1 MFRIFV
7 YESVVKHMTVT
18 NRNKILLIMMM
29 SSFVTPFT
37 SSALTLSLPD
47 IGRAYGAAA
56 NELGWVLE
64 IFLLVSIV
72 FLLPMG
78 KLADRLGKRRIFFWG
93 TLLFTISS
101 CLCIFTP
108 NMTFLL
114 AARGL
119 QGVAAAM
126 LYATNMSIVALVFPP
141 EKRGQAL
148 GWMVSM
154 VYVGLA
160 CGPVLGGLLNYY
172 AGWQSIFIFITLA
185 CLACVLATQRYL
197 HEEWLAQKVTGVD
210 GKGSVLYGFAM
221 VLAMFGLS
229 ELANLAWA
237 FAVLLGGLFVFAFFV
252 RHELQEKDP
261 ILPLYILAGNREF
274 SLSNLAAMI
283 NYSATFGISFLL
295 SIYLQSVLGLS
306 SREAGF
312 MMLIQPIVM
321 AMLSP
326 MAGKLSD
333 KYPPGKIASLGMSV
347 TALGILGLV
356 LAVHLESLWL
366 VVPVVMII
374 GVGFALFAAPNN
386 NAIMGSVPKKYY
398 SLATSMLGTVRLVGQ
413 VTSVAIVTM
422 IMSLDWDFLTSS
434 DELLRNIEIS
444 FIVFTIL
451 CAIGIVPSAARREQ
465 KKAK

>member
-1 MFRIFV
+1 M
-7 YESVVKHMTVT
+7 KVT
-18 NRNKILLIMMM
+18 NRSKILFIMMM

-47 IGRAYGAAA
+47 IGSAYAASA

-93 TLLFTISS
+93 TILFTVSS
-101 CLCIFTP
+101 FLCIFTP
-108 NMTFLL
+108 DMTFLL

-119 QGVAAAM
+119 QGLAAAM
-126 LYATNMSIVALVFPP
+126 LYATNMSIVALAFPP
-141 EKRGQAL
+141 EKRGWAL

-172 AGWQSIFIFITLA
+172 AGWQSIFVFITLA
-185 CLACVLATQRYL
+185 CLACVLATKYYL
-197 HEEWLAQKVTGVD
+197 HKEWLAQNATGVD
-210 GKGSVLYGFAM
+210 AKGAVLYGIAM

-229 ELANLAWA
+229 ELANLSWAWG
-237 FAVLLGGLFVFAFFV
+237 VLLGGLFVFGFFV
-252 RHELQEKDP
+252 RHELGAKDP
-261 ILPLYILAGNREF
+261 ILPLYILSGNREF

-295 SIYLQSVLGLS
+295 SIYLQSILGLS

-326 MAGKLSD
+326 VTGKLSD
-333 KYPPGKIASLGMSV
+333 KHAPGKLASLGMGV
-347 TALGILGLV
+347 TALGLLGLV
-356 LAVHLESLWL
+356 FAVHLRSLWL
-366 VVPVVMII
+366 VVPVVMVI

-422 IMSLDWDFLTSS
+422 LLSLDWNFLTPS

-451 CAIGIVPSAARREQ
+451 CTIGVVPSAAR
-465 KKAK
+465 K

>member
-1 MFRIFV
+1 M
-7 YESVVKHMTVT
+7 KVT
-18 NRNKILLIMMM
+18 NHSKILFIMMM

-47 IGRAYGAAA
+47 IGSAYAASA

-93 TLLFTISS
+93 TILFTVSS
-101 CLCIFTP
+101 FLCIFTP
-108 NMTFLL
+108 DMTFLL

-119 QGVAAAM
+119 QGLAAAM
-126 LYATNMSIVALVFPP
+126 LYATNMSIVALAFPP
-141 EKRGQAL
+141 EKRGWAL

-172 AGWQSIFIFITLA
+172 AGWQSIFVFITLA
-185 CLACVLATQRYL
+185 CLACVLATKYYL
-197 HEEWLAQKVTGVD
+197 HEEWLAQNATGVD
-210 GKGSVLYGFAM
+210 AKGAVLYGIAM

-229 ELANLAWA
+229 ELANLSWAWG
-237 FAVLLGGLFVFAFFV
+237 VLLGGLFVFGFFV
-252 RHELQEKDP
+252 RHELGAKDP
-261 ILPLYILAGNREF
+261 ILPLYILSGNREF

-295 SIYLQSVLGLS
+295 SIYLQSILGLS

-326 MAGKLSD
+326 VTGKLSD
-333 KYPPGKIASLGMSV
+333 KYAPGKIASFGMSV
-347 TALGILGLV
+347 TALGLVGLV
-356 LAVHLESLWL
+356 AAVHLKSLWL
-366 VVPVVMII
+366 VVPVVMVI

-422 IMSLDWDFLTSS
+422 LLSLDWNFLTPS

-451 CAIGIVPSAARREQ
+451 CTIGLVPSAAR
-465 KKAK
+465 K

>member
-1 MFRIFV
+1 M
-7 YESVVKHMTVT
+7 
-18 NRNKILLIMMM
+18 
-29 SSFVTPFT
+29 
-37 SSALTLSLPD
+37 
-47 IGRAYGAAA
+47 
-56 NELGWVLE
+56 LE

-93 TLLFTISS
+93 TILFTVSS
-101 CLCIFTP
+101 FLCIFTP
-108 NMTFLL
+108 DMTFLL

-119 QGVAAAM
+119 QGLAAAM
-126 LYATNMSIVALVFPP
+126 LYATNMSIVALAFPP
-141 EKRGQAL
+141 EKRGWAL

-185 CLACVLATQRYL
+185 CLACVLATQQYL
-197 HEEWLAQKVTGVD
+197 HEEWLAKDVTGVD
-210 GKGSVLYGFAM
+210 GKGAVLYGIAM

-229 ELANLAWA
+229 ELANLSWAWGA
-237 FAVLLGGLFVFAFFV
+237 LLGGLFVFAFFV
-252 RHELQEKDP
+252 RHELHEKEP
-261 ILPLYILAGNREF
+261 ILPLYILVGNREF

-295 SIYLQSVLGLS
+295 SIYLQSILGLS

-326 MAGKLSD
+326 VTGKLSD
-333 KYPPGKIASLGMSV
+333 KYAPGKIASFGMSV
-347 TALGILGLV
+347 TALGLVGLV
-356 LAVHLESLWL
+356 AAVHLKSLWL
-366 VVPVVMII
+366 VVPVVMVI

-386 NAIMGSVPKKYY
+386 NAIMSSVPKKYY

-422 IMSLDWDFLTSS
+422 IMSLGWSFLTPSA
-434 DELLRNIEIS
+434 ELLRNIEIS

-451 CAIGIVPSAARREQ
+451 CVIGIVPSVARKEQ
-465 KKAK
+465 TNIK

>member
-1 MFRIFV
+1 M
-7 YESVVKHMTVT
+7 KVT
-18 NRNKILLIMMM
+18 NRSKILFIMMM

-47 IGRAYGAAA
+47 IGSAYAASA

-78 KLADRLGKRRIFFWG
+78 KLADRRIFFWG
-93 TLLFTISS
+93 TILFTVSS
-101 CLCIFTP
+101 FLCIFTP
-108 NMTFLL
+108 DMTFLL

-119 QGVAAAM
+119 QGLAAAM
-126 LYATNMSIVALVFPP
+126 LYATNMSIVALAFPP
-141 EKRGQAL
+141 EKRGWAL

-172 AGWQSIFIFITLA
+172 AGWQSIFVFITLA
-185 CLACVLATQRYL
+185 CLACVLATKYYL
-197 HEEWLAQKVTGVD
+197 HEEWLAQNATGVD
-210 GKGSVLYGFAM
+210 AKGAVLYGIAM

-229 ELANLAWA
+229 ELANLSWAWG
-237 FAVLLGGLFVFAFFV
+237 VLLGGLFVFGFFV
-252 RHELQEKDP
+252 RHELGAKDP
-261 ILPLYILAGNREF
+261 ILPLYILSGNREF

-295 SIYLQSVLGLS
+295 SIYLQSILGLS

-326 MAGKLSD
+326 VTGKLSD
-333 KYPPGKIASLGMSV
+333 KHAPGKLASLGMGV
-347 TALGILGLV
+347 TALGLLGLV
-356 LAVHLESLWL
+356 FAVHLRSLWL
-366 VVPVVMII
+366 VVPVVMVI

-422 IMSLDWDFLTSS
+422 LLSLDWNFLTPS

-451 CAIGIVPSAARREQ
+451 CTIGVVPSAAR
-465 KKAK
+465 K

>member
-1 MFRIFV
+1 M
-7 YESVVKHMTVT
+7 KVT
-18 NRNKILLIMMM
+18 NRSKILFIMMM

-47 IGRAYGAAA
+47 IGSAYAASA

-93 TLLFTISS
+93 TILFTVSS
-101 CLCIFTP
+101 FLCIFTP
-108 NMTFLL
+108 DMTFLL

-119 QGVAAAM
+119 QGLAAAM

-141 EKRGQAL
+141 EKRGWAL

-160 CGPVLGGLLNYY
+160 CGPVLGRLLNYY
-172 AGWQSIFIFITLA
+172 AGWQSIFVFITLA
-185 CLACVLATQRYL
+185 CLACVLATKYYL
-197 HEEWLAQKVTGVD
+197 HEEWLAQNATGVD
-210 GKGSVLYGFAM
+210 AKGAVLYGIAM

-229 ELANLAWA
+229 ELANLSWAWG
-237 FAVLLGGLFVFAFFV
+237 VLLGGLFVFGFFV
-252 RHELQEKDP
+252 RHELGAKDP
-261 ILPLYILAGNREF
+261 ILPLYILSGNREF

-295 SIYLQSVLGLS
+295 SIYLQSILGLS

-326 MAGKLSD
+326 VTGKLSD
-333 KYPPGKIASLGMSV
+333 KYAPGKIASFGMSV
-347 TALGILGLV
+347 TALGLVGLV
-356 LAVHLESLWL
+356 AAVHLKSLWL
-366 VVPVVMII
+366 VVPVVMVI

-422 IMSLDWDFLTSS
+422 LLSLDWNFLTPS

-451 CAIGIVPSAARREQ
+451 CTIGVVPSAAR
-465 KKAK
+465 K

>member
-1 MFRIFV
+1 
-7 YESVVKHMTVT
+7 MTAA
-18 NRNKILLIMMM
+18 NRNKILFIMMM

-47 IGRAYGAAA
+47 IGKAYHASA

-93 TLLFTISS
+93 TVLFTISS
-101 CLCIFTP
+101 FLCIFTP
-108 NMTFLL
+108 NMPLLL

-141 EKRGQAL
+141 EKRGWAL

-185 CLACVLATQRYL
+185 CLSCVLATQQYL
-197 HEEWLAQKVTGVD
+197 HEEWLAKDATGVD
-210 GKGSVLYGFAM
+210 GKGAVLYGIAM

-229 ELANLAWA
+229 ELANLSWAWGA
-237 FAVLLGGLFVFAFFV
+237 LLGGLFVFGFFV
-252 RHELQEKDP
+252 RHELQAKDP
-261 ILPLYILAGNREF
+261 ILPLYILSGNREF

-326 MAGKLSD
+326 VTGKLSD
-333 KYPPGKIASLGMSV
+333 QYAPGKLASLGMGV
-347 TALGILGLV
+347 TALGLLGMV
-356 LAVHLESLWL
+356 ITVHLRSLWL
-366 VVPVVMII
+366 VVPVVMVI

-386 NAIMGSVPKKYY
+386 NAIMSSVPKKYY

-422 IMSLDWDFLTSS
+422 ILSLSWSFLMPS
-434 DELLRNIEIS
+434 DELLRNIELS

-451 CAIGIVPSAARREQ
+451 CAAGIVPSAARSKNRPQ
-465 KKAK
+465 A

>member
-1 MFRIFV
+1 M
-7 YESVVKHMTVT
+7 KVT
-18 NRNKILLIMMM
+18 NRSKILFIMMM

-47 IGRAYGAAA
+47 IGSAYAASA

-93 TLLFTISS
+93 TILFTVSS
-101 CLCIFTP
+101 FLCIFTP
-108 NMTFLL
+108 DMTFLL

-119 QGVAAAM
+119 QGLAAAM

-141 EKRGQAL
+141 EKRGWAL

-172 AGWQSIFIFITLA
+172 AGWQSIFVFITLA
-185 CLACVLATQRYL
+185 CLACVLATKYYL
-197 HEEWLAQKVTGVD
+197 HEEWLAQNATGVD
-210 GKGSVLYGFAM
+210 AKGAVLYGIAM

-229 ELANLAWA
+229 ELANLSWAWG
-237 FAVLLGGLFVFAFFV
+237 VLLGGLFVFGFFV
-252 RHELQEKDP
+252 HHELGSKDP
-261 ILPLYILAGNREF
+261 ILPLYILSGNREF

-295 SIYLQSVLGLS
+295 SIYLQSILGLS

-326 MAGKLSD
+326 VTGKLSD
-333 KYPPGKIASLGMSV
+333 KHAPGKLASLGMGV
-347 TALGILGLV
+347 TALGLLGLV
-356 LAVHLESLWL
+356 FAVHLRSLWL
-366 VVPVVMII
+366 VVPVVMVI

-422 IMSLDWDFLTSS
+422 LLSLDWNFLTPS

-451 CAIGIVPSAARREQ
+451 CTIGVVPSAAR
-465 KKAK
+465 K